1 MTLSVRE
8 LALEQKLG
16 IAHQITDVDAL
27 IAQGSGSGNSGNSST
42 VDDPSLAEIRQLTLT
57 QAQARATEI
66 QLELDDARAQMNDLI
81 LEIDAVTV
89 EDGKSREQSERLLR
103 QMTESQSMQRGV
115 LDENL
120 RLHDQIAELHR
131 KQGEE
136 EMRIDHLQ
144 VQMKTQDAVISQLR
158 SAENA
163 ARSEIQAL
171 RKTHSDEHS
180 QRILNE
186 QLVVEAEQKLKLAE
200 HSAEL
205 AKKRNAELQTRCDEL
220 SGQVVSDFSSM
231 RRKNVLVFIKSDQS
245 LRYYPLDMILS
256 ILPKNVLKILS
267 ILYSIILTFSPY
279 HRNLDLTS

>member
-1 MTLSVRE
+1 MSIRE

-27 IAQGSGSGNSGNSST
+27 IAQGGGSGSSGST
-42 VDDPSLAEIRQLTLT
+42 IDDPSLAEIRQLTLT

-163 ARSEIQAL
+163 ARNEIQAL

-220 SGQVVSDFSSM
+220 SGQVVSLMSFLCSYYIRSIPMLLSS
-231 RRKNVLVFIKSDQS
+231 
-245 LRYYPLDMILS
+245 
-256 ILPKNVLKILS
+256 
-267 ILYSIILTFSPY
+267 
-279 HRNLDLTS
+279 